1 MSSEEVV
8 AVDGS
13 MGEGGGQILR
23 YSLALSALLLRPVK
37 IINIRAKRSN
47 PGLRPQH
54 LTAVRAL
61 ADITMAEVVG
71 ASVGSQVLMFKPR
84 RRLGGS
90 YRFNIGT
97 AGSISLVIQALLP
110 ALLFAEDYSLIEI
123 TGGTDVSNS
132 PPIDYMRFVF
142 KRILG
147 KTGANIEIHLK
158 KRGHYPRGGGL
169 VVLSVERL
177 KEPLIA
183 INAIE
188 RGGVRNIG
196 GLSHSVKLPS
206 HVAIR
211 QAKSA
216 EELIFKELGIKP
228 RIEVEFYEATK
239 DPHLGPGSGI
249 TIYAITDNSVI
260 GADALGERGKPAEKV
275 GEEAAVKLLSELRTG
290 MAFDAHMADMLIP
303 YIALAK
309 GRSCIGVSNITL
321 HALTAIM
328 VTKQFLQ
335 RDLFDVRESNGR
347 GIICADGISF
357 LPQ

>member
-1 MSSEEVV
+1 LSREE
-8 AVDGS
+8 AVTIDGS

-23 YSLALSALLLRPVK
+23 YSLALSALLLRPVR
-37 IINIRAKRSN
+37 IMNIRAKRSN

-54 LTAVRAL
+54 LTAVKAL

-71 ASVGSQVLMFKPR
+71 ASVGSQTLTFKPK

-110 ALLFAEDYSLIEI
+110 ALLFAEDDSFIEI

-142 KRILG
+142 KPILR
-147 KTGANIEIHLK
+147 KVGASIEIHLK

-169 VVLSVERL
+169 VTLNVKRL

-183 INAIE
+183 INVIE
-188 RGGVRNIG
+188 RGEIRDVR
-196 GLSHSVKLPS
+196 GLSHCVKLPS

-216 EELIFKELGIKP
+216 EELVFKEVGIRPK
-228 RIEVEFYEATK
+228 IDVEFYEATK
-239 DPHLGPGSGI
+239 DPHLSPGSGI
-249 TIYAITDNSVI
+249 TIYAITDSSVI

-275 GEEAAVKLLSELRTG
+275 GEEAAAKLLSELRTG
-290 MAFDAHMADMLIP
+290 MAFDSHMADMLIP

-309 GRSCIGVSNITL
+309 GKSCIGVSNITL

-335 RDLFDVRESNGR
+335 RDLFEVRENNRG
-347 GIICADGISF
+347 GIICVDGIGY
-357 LPQ
+357 LP